1 MLYTKFTNEFYQGG
15 FLMIIDT
22 LKIYQL
28 IASNTTGYRVNQL
41 VNVSKTSYNDYKS
54 YKKSIDNMTLKTAE
68 ELTKVIAY
76 VASSPIKLI
85 AWEEGKLQ
93 SVENF
98 NTFNELKS
106 HLLTTDYFSWINDN
120 EPNKPLPDFDNA
132 KSVEDVQSIL
142 DDYDYSWWSMEVVAD
157 EKFN

>member
-1 MLYTKFTNEFYQGG
+1 
-15 FLMIIDT
+15 MIIDT
-22 LKIYQL
+22 LKVYQL
-28 IASNTTGYRVNQL
+28 IASDMTGYRVNQL

-54 YKKSIDNMTLKTAE
+54 YKKSVDNMTLKTAG
-68 ELTKVIAY
+68 ELMKVIAY
-76 VASSPIKLI
+76 ELPSPIKLI

-93 SVENF
+93 SVDNF

-120 EPNKPLPDFDNA
+120 DPEKILPDFSNA

-142 DDYDYSWWSMEVVAD
+142 DDYNYSWWSMEVVAD

>member
-1 MLYTKFTNEFYQGG
+1 
-15 FLMIIDT
+15 MIIDT

>member
-1 MLYTKFTNEFYQGG
+1 
-15 FLMIIDT
+15 MIIDT
-22 LKIYQL
+22 SKIRGL
-28 IASNTTGYRVNQL
+28 VASGITGYRVAQL
-41 VNVSKTSYNDYKS
+41 VNVSSQSYNAYKNG
-54 YKKSIDNMTLKTAE
+54 KKSFDNITLVTAE
-68 ELTKVIAY
+68 ELMKIVNYTLP
-76 VASSPIKLI
+76 SPIKLI

-142 DDYDYSWWSMEVVAD
+142 YDYNYSWWSMEVVVD